1 MAYFNWN
8 ISDSDWLQ
16 VYCSLKEWQTGQHV
30 ALDFTDSKYQFI
42 YQEFVDHLQE
52 MRRTRSPGWIA
63 VGLRCKEI
71 ARAGL

>member
-1 MAYFNWN
+1 M
-8 ISDSDWLQ
+8 LQ

-52 MRRTRSPGWIA
+52 MKRVRSQEWIA
-63 VGLRCKEI
+63 VALRCKEI